1 MNRKA
6 PTTSGLAD
14 AGMAPVPQAAW
25 RVVLTVKLDGI
36 AAAPVALPEGDG
48 VGVGVG
54 LGVGDGVGVGVGVGV
69 GDSSGTVTGPDCSD
83 LTSVLQLGSKVSRS
97 DDASAARKRII

>member
-36 AAAPVALPEGDG
+36 AAAPVALPEGVG

-54 LGVGDGVGVGVGVGV
+54 LGVGDGVGVGVGV